1 MGSTTLTMVCS
12 LQVRKENIMS
22 AKKFKTEIEGKE
34 LSVEIGK
41 LAQQANGSTL
51 VKYGQTAVLATAVM
65 SDRPSDRPYFPL
77 MVDYEE
83 KLYAAGKIK
92 GSRWIKREGR
102 PTDEAILTGRL
113 VDRTIRPLFNS
124 KIRNDIQIVLTV
136 LSFDGEND
144 PALPALIGA
153 SVAVSISDIP
163 WQGPVAGIS
172 IGQPQQEEWIITP
185 TLNAKEKS
193 GSEIFITGIEKDSEI
208 LINMIEGQAPEIPE
222 DKLIQG
228 IDFARKYIKKL
239 LDFQKSII
247 KEVDPKKKELEIT
260 KIDESLKK
268 EVEDFLKD
276 KLEKVIY
283 NPGKQERMEKISDLK
298 ESLLLSIQEKYENGE
313 AYSPGP
319 SSALR
324 EKIDQAADF
333 FEEKID
339 QMVHQNILKHNKR
352 PDGRKLDEVRKVFT
366 EVGILPRTHGSGLFK
381 RGETQVLSV
390 ITLGPPGAEQLLDQM
405 ELEGSKRFMHDYNFP
420 SFSVGETGPMR
431 GPGRRE
437 ISHGALAERALKPA
451 IPSKESFPYTIR
463 IVSEVLESNG
473 SSSMASVCGSI
484 LALLDAGVPI
494 KTNVSGIAMGLM
506 LAGSPIKDKYK
517 ILTDIQGPEDH
528 HGDMDLKIA
537 GTRIGTTALQMDVK
551 VDGVSLQ
558 ILKDAFKQ
566 ARKARIEILE
576 TMEKTIKTPRPEL
589 SPFAPRVY
597 SLQVNPNRIRDIIGP
612 GGKTINEI
620 TSETGATIDIED
632 DGLVFVTCDD
642 ADSAKKAISWIKNL
656 TREIKI
662 GEVFQGKVVKI
673 AEFGA
678 FVELS
683 PGQEGLLHIS
693 EMAPRPSPGQAPKRI
708 DKVEDVMR
716 QGDIVNVKVKKI
728 DEAGKIGLALVKSKP
743 KNNSKY
749 RRF

>member
-1 MGSTTLTMVCS
+1 

-65 SDRPSDRPYFPL
+65 NDRPSDKPYFPL

-113 VDRTIRPLFNS
+113 VDRAIRPLFNS
-124 KIRNDIQIVLTV
+124 KIRNDIQMVLTV

-172 IGQPQQEEWIITP
+172 IGRPQQEEWIITP
-185 TLNAKEKS
+185 TLSAKEKS
-193 GSEIFITGIEKDSEI
+193 GSEIFITGTEKNNEI
-208 LINMIEGQAPEIPE
+208 LINMMEGQAPEIPE

-228 IDFARKYIKKL
+228 IDFAKKYIKKL

-247 KEVDPKKKELEIT
+247 KEVNPKKKELEIT
-260 KIDESLKK
+260 KIDEGLKK

-276 KLEKVIY
+276 KLEKTIY
-283 NPGKQERMEKISDLK
+283 NPGKQERMEEISDLK
-298 ESLLLSIQEKYENGE
+298 ESLLLSIQEKHENDE
-313 AYSPGP
+313 
-319 SSALR
+319 
-324 EKIDQAADF
+324 EKTGQAADF
-333 FEEKID
+333 FEEKIN
-339 QMVHQNILKHNKR
+339 QMIHQNILKHNKR
-352 PDGRKLDEVRKVFT
+352 PDGRKLDEVRKITT

-420 SFSVGETGPMR
+420 SFSVGEIGPMR
-431 GPGRRE
+431 GPRRRD
-437 ISHGALAERALKPA
+437 IGHGALVELALKPA

-463 IVSEVLESNG
+463 VVSEVLESNG
-473 SSSMASVCGSI
+473 SSSMASVCGST
-484 LALLDAGVPI
+484 LALLDAGIPI
-494 KTNVSGIAMGLM
+494 KANISGISVGLM
-506 LAGSPIKDKYK
+506 LADSPTEDRYK

-537 GTRIGTTALQMDVK
+537 GTKKGITALQMDVK
-551 VDGVSLQ
+551 IDGITLQ

-566 ARKARIEILE
+566 ARKARIEILDV
-576 TMEKTIKTPRPEL
+576 MEKTIKNPRPEL

-597 SLQVNPNRIRDIIGP
+597 SLQINPNRIRDIIGP

-620 TSETGATIDIED
+620 TNETGATIDIED
-632 DGLVFVTCDD
+632 NGLVFVTCDD

-678 FVELS
+678 FIELS

-708 DKVEDVMR
+708 DKVEDIMR

-728 DEAGKIGLALVKSKP
+728 DEAGKIALALVKSKP